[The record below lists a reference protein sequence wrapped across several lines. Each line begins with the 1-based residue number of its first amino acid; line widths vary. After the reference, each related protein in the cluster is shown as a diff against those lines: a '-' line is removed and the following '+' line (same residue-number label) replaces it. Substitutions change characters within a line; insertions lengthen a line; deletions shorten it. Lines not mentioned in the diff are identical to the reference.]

1 MPATT
6 SKQQILNQVLGAI
19 APTPEPAV
27 PLPVLEQF
35 IFGICREDATPEMAQ
50 QAYDNLRSQFFDWN
64 EIRVS
69 SIGEIEDALGGLSD
83 TETRANRIIGFLQDV
98 FETNYA
104 FNLDSIQKKGMK
116 DASKNLKGL
125 KAANDYVIAWVIQ
138 RSLGGHAMPTDGAT
152 VRVVQRLG
160 LIESQT
166 TEPEALRSSL
176 EHLVPK
182 AKGTHFT
189 DAISILAEQVCW
201 EETPR
206 CGRCPMKES
215 CPSAQTSDESPSN
228 ARTRT
233 RSRS

>member
-6 SKQQILNQVLGAI
+6 SKQQVLNQVLAAI
-19 APTPEPAV
+19 APTPEPTV

-69 SIGEIEDALGGLSD
+69 SVGEIEDALAGLSD
-83 TETRANRIIGFLQDV
+83 TETRANRIIAFLQDV
-98 FETNYA
+98 FETNYV

-138 RSLGGHAMPTDGAT
+138 RSLGGHAVPTDAAT

-160 LIESQT
+160 LIETQAE
-166 TEPEALRSSL
+166 EPEALRASL

-182 AKGTHFT
+182 AKGLHFT
-189 DAISILAEQVCW
+189 DALSILAEQVCW
-201 EETPR
+201 EENPR
-206 CGRCPMKES
+206 CGRCPMKDS
-215 CPSAQTSDESPSN
+215 CPSSQLGEEPSSN
-228 ARTRT
+228 GRSKGRTRG
-233 RSRS
+233 